1 MKENAASNQ
10 EHDHKWSLVV
20 ASRPQVSRCSFQ
32 ILRQCEDVDSC
43 GRFGFVVWDL
53 ILQQVASMIE
63 VGQRC
68 ACFHYTVSTIQPLS
82 FLPFLNRQKPNA
94 GAAGLQSLHLDLS

>member
-32 ILRQCEDVDSC
+32 ILRQCEDVNSC

-68 ACFHYTVSTIQPLS
+68 AVSIIRCPPSNLCLS
-82 FLPFLNRQKPNA
+82 CLF
-94 GAAGLQSLHLDLS
+94 